1 VRSDGGEEMTN
12 IKGRDY
18 LSVSD
23 FNADELLGVL
33 DAAQAFKLSLKEGK
47 IGRSLA
53 GKIVALIF
61 QKPSTRTRVS
71 FEAAIYHLGGN
82 PITLNAS
89 ELQLGRGETIED
101 TGKVLSRY
109 VQAITLRTYGHHEV
123 EELAQAAEVPVIN
136 ALTDLEHPC
145 QILADLMTVREHK
158 GELAG
163 LHLAYVGDGNNVAN
177 SLALGC
183 ALTGMVFSAGCP
195 EGYEPDESI
204 IAYAQG
210 MAGEE
215 RVRVVQD
222 PREAVAGAHVVYTD
236 VWTSM
241 GQKEDHKKKRDLEPY
256 RLDGDLLTAADP
268 EAIVMHCLPAHRGE
282 EISGE
287 VMDGPRSVVW
297 DQAEN
302 RMHAQAA
309 LLELLVDD

>member
-1 VRSDGGEEMTN
+1 MTS

-23 FNADELLGVL
+23 LNADEFLGVL
-33 DAAQAFKLSLKEGK
+33 DAADAFKMSLKEGEVK
-47 IGRSLA
+47 QSLA
-53 GKIVALIF
+53 GKMVALIF

-71 FEAAIYHLGGN
+71 FEAAVYHLGGN

-89 ELQLGRGETIED
+89 ELQLGRGETIGD
-101 TGKVLSRY
+101 TGRVLSRY
-109 VQAITLRTYGHHEV
+109 VQAITLRTFGHDEV

-145 QILADLMTVREHK
+145 QILADLMTVKEHK
-158 GELAG
+158 GELAD

-183 ALTGMVFSAGCP
+183 ALSGMVFTAGCP
-195 EGYEPDESI
+195 EGYEPDAGI
-204 IAYAQG
+204 IAYAQS
-210 MAGEE
+210 MAGEG
-215 RVRVVQD
+215 RVRVVRD

-241 GQKEDHKKKRDLEPY
+241 GQKEDHKRKRDLEPY
-256 RLDGDLLTAADP
+256 RLDGELLTAADP
-268 EAIVMHCLPAHRGE
+268 EAIAMHCLPAHRGE

-309 LLELLVDD
+309 LLQLLAGE

>member
-1 VRSDGGEEMTN
+1 MAN

-18 LSVSD
+18 VSVSD
-23 FNADELLGVL
+23 LNADELLGVL
-33 DAAQAFKLSLKEGK
+33 DAADAFKQSLKEGRLE
-47 IGRSLA
+47 RSLA
-53 GKIVALIF
+53 GKVVALIF

-71 FEAAIYHLGGN
+71 FEAAVYHLGGN
-82 PITLNAS
+82 PVTLNAS
-89 ELQLGRGETIED
+89 ELQLGRGETIGD

-109 VQAITLRTYGHHEV
+109 VQAITLRTFGHDEV
-123 EELAQAAEVPVIN
+123 EELAMAAEVPVIN

-163 LHLAYVGDGNNVAN
+163 LHLAYVGDGNNVTN

-183 ALTGMVFSAGCP
+183 ALAGMDFTAGCP
-195 EGYEPDESI
+195 EGYEPDAKI

-210 MAGEE
+210 LAGED

-222 PREAVAGAHVVYTD
+222 PREAVAGSHVVYTD

-241 GQKEDHKKKRDLEPY
+241 GQKEDHKRKRDLEPY
-256 RLDGDLLTAADP
+256 RLDGELLTAADP

-309 LLELLVDD
+309 LLELLIVD